1 MNNNYTERPD
11 AHIVLDTH
19 KDIFKGMGKLQ
30 NYQSKVRKNET
41 VQLFSNLFGVCNI
54 TQRKKYL
61 KK

>member
-19 KDIFKGMGKLQ
+19 KGMGKLQ
-30 NYQSKVRKNET
+30 NYQLKVRKNET
-41 VQLFSNLFGVCNI
+41 VQLFSNLFDVCNI

>member
-11 AHIVLDTH
+11 VHIVLDMH
-19 KDIFKGMGKLQ
+19 KDIFKSMGKLQ
-30 NYQSKVRKNET
+30 NYQLKVRKNET
-41 VQLFSNLFGVCNI
+41 VQLFSNLFDVCNI